1 VLLAITK
8 QRKDQLVSEYVELIE
23 QSRAIFLADY
33 MGLSVK
39 EMETLRDKVREVNG
53 QISVTKNTLLRIALE
68 QSDREI
74 PDDLL
79 VGQTATG
86 FALGEAPAL
95 AKILVEQAKS
105 NEKLALRGAIIGDRV
120 LTAAEVEQ
128 LSKLPSLEQLRAQIL
143 GLIGTPAQG
152 IASALSNGVR
162 QVVNVLD
169 AYSKTEEAV
178 ADAAG

>member
-1 VLLAITK
+1 MAITK
-8 QRKDQLVSEYVELIE
+8 QRKDQLVGEYIELIE

-33 MGLSVK
+33 TGLSVK

-53 QISVTKNTLLRIALE
+53 QMSVTKNTLLRIALAE
-68 QSDREI
+68 SERDI

-79 VGQTATG
+79 IGQTATG

-95 AKILVEQAKS
+95 AKILVDQAKA
-105 NEKLALRGAIIGDRV
+105 NEKLAIRGAIIGNRV
-120 LTAAEVEQ
+120 LTVAEVEQ
-128 LSKLPSLEQLRAQIL
+128 LSKLPSLEQLRSQIL

-152 IASALSNGVR
+152 IASVLSNSVR

-178 ADAAG
+178 ADAAA

>member
-39 EMETLRDKVREVNG
+39 EMETLRDKVREANG
-53 QISVTKNTLLRIALE
+53 QMSVTKNTLLRIALE
-68 QSDREI
+68 QSERDI
-74 PDDLL
+74 PEDLL
-79 VGQTATG
+79 TGQTATG

-95 AKILVEQAKS
+95 AKILVEQAKA
-105 NEKLALRGAIIGDRV
+105 NDKLTLRGAIVGNQI
-120 LTAAEVEQ
+120 LSAAEVEA
-128 LSKLPSLEQLRAQIL
+128 LSKLPSLEQLRAQII

>member
-39 EMETLRDKVREVNG
+39 EMETLRDKVREANG
-53 QISVTKNTLLRIALE
+53 QMSVTKNTLLRIALE
-68 QSDREI
+68 QSERDI
-74 PDDLL
+74 PEDLL
-79 VGQTATG
+79 IGQTATG

-95 AKILVEQAKS
+95 AKILVEQAKA
-105 NEKLALRGAIIGDRV
+105 NDKLTLRGAIVGNQI
-120 LTAAEVEQ
+120 LSAAEVEA
-128 LSKLPSLEQLRAQIL
+128 LSKLPSLEQLRAQII

>member
-1 VLLAITK
+1 MAITK
-8 QRKDQLVSEYVELIE
+8 NRKDELVSEYVELIE

-39 EMETLRDKVREVNG
+39 EMEALRAKVREVDG
-53 QISVTKNTLLRIALE
+53 QMSVTKNTLLRIALE
-68 QSDREI
+68 RSEREI

-79 VGQTATG
+79 IGQTATG

-95 AKILVEQAKS
+95 AKILVEQAKA
-105 NEKLALRGAIIGDRV
+105 NEKLTLRGAIVGNQI
-120 LTAAEVEQ
+120 LSAAEVEQ
-128 LSKLPSLEQLRAQIL
+128 LSKLPSLEQLRAQII

-162 QVVNVLD
+162 QLVNVVD
-169 AYSKTEEAV
+169 AYSKTEETV

>member
-1 VLLAITK
+1 LAITK

-39 EMETLRDKVREVNG
+39 EMETLRDKVREANG
-53 QISVTKNTLLRIALE
+53 QMSVTKNTLLRIALE
-68 QSDREI
+68 QSERDI
-74 PDDLL
+74 PEDLL
-79 VGQTATG
+79 IGQTATG

-95 AKILVEQAKS
+95 AKILVEQAKA
-105 NEKLALRGAIIGDRV
+105 NDKLTLRGAIVGNQI
-120 LTAAEVEQ
+120 LSAAEVEA
-128 LSKLPSLEQLRAQIL
+128 LSKLPSLEQLRAQII

-178 ADAAG
+178 ADAAS

>member
-1 VLLAITK
+1 MAITK
-8 QRKDQLVSEYVELIE
+8 NRKDELVSEYVELIE

-39 EMETLRDKVREVNG
+39 EMETLRTKVREVNG
-53 QISVTKNTLLRIALE
+53 QMSVTKNTLLRIALE
-68 QSDREI
+68 QSDREV

-79 VGQTATG
+79 IGQTATG

-95 AKILVEQAKS
+95 AKVLVEQAKA
-105 NEKLALRGAIIGDRV
+105 NEKLTLRAAIVGNQI
-120 LTAAEVEQ
+120 LSAAEVEQ
-128 LSKLPSLEQLRAQIL
+128 LSKLPSLEQLRAQII

-162 QVVNVLD
+162 QLVNVVD

>member
-1 VLLAITK
+1 MAITK
-8 QRKDQLVSEYVELIE
+8 ERKDQLVSEYIELIA

-39 EMETLRDKVREVNG
+39 EMEMLRDKVREVDG

-68 QSDREI
+68 QSDRDI

-95 AKILVEQAKS
+95 AKILVEQAKA
-105 NEKLALRGAIIGDRV
+105 NEKLALRGAIVGNAI
-120 LTAAEVEQ
+120 LTAAEVEA
-128 LSKLPSLEQLRAQIL
+128 LSKLPSLDQLRAQIM

-152 IASALSNGVR
+152 IASALAGGVR

>member
-1 VLLAITK
+1 LAITK

-39 EMETLRDKVREVNG
+39 EMETLRDKVREANG
-53 QISVTKNTLLRIALE
+53 QMSVTKNTLLRIALE
-68 QSDREI
+68 QSERDI
-74 PDDLL
+74 PEDLL
-79 VGQTATG
+79 TGQTATG

-95 AKILVEQAKS
+95 AKILVEQAKA
-105 NEKLALRGAIIGDRV
+105 NDKLTLRGAIVGNQI
-120 LTAAEVEQ
+120 LSAAEVEA
-128 LSKLPSLEQLRAQIL
+128 LSKLPSLEQLRAQII